1 MNLKSYKAG
10 EIIVKKGEKTRDL
23 FFLIEGIAEVF
34 STEEAGSFILN
45 EMRPPEVFGD
55 FAFFYGLPRTATVKA
70 KTDAEVFIL
79 KYEASDYKVKELP
92 ELLKPI
98 FESFIERIERRDK
111 KIAELEREILD
122 LKSKWIPT

>member
-1 MNLKSYKAG
+1 MNLKFYKAG

-79 KYEASDYKVKELP
+79 QYEASDYKVKELP

-98 FESFIERIERRDK
+98 FESFIERIEKRDK
-111 KIAELEREILD
+111 KIAELKREISD
-122 LKSKWIPT
+122 LKSK

>member
-1 MNLKSYKAG
+1 MDFKSYKAG
-10 EIIVKKGEKTRDL
+10 EIIIQKGEKTRDL

-34 STEEAGSFILN
+34 TKDEAGSFILN

-70 KTDAEVFIL
+70 KTYTEVFIL
-79 KYEASDYKVKELP
+79 KYEAFEYTVKELP
-92 ELLKPI
+92 ELLRPI

-111 KIAELEREILD
+111 KIAELEREISD
-122 LKSKWIPT
+122 LGSK

>member
-111 KIAELEREILD
+111 KIAELEREVSD
-122 LKSKWIPT
+122 LKSK